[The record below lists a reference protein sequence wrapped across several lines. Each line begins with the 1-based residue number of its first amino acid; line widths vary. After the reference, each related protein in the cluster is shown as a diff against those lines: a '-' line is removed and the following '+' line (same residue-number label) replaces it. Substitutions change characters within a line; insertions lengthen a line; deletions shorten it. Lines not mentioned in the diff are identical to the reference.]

1 MKHKITSGLLAILG
15 DLNFPIIP
23 QYNRLTFNV
32 GAYVLLKGTLSGLR
46 QFFAAKSPLEMM
58 KNTFYF
64 TSKALFV
71 LKIFKS
77 FSWPFGQVAKQLD
90 KKDKINFK
98 FDDVTAWLTKREW

>member
-46 QFFAAKSPLEMM
+46 QFFASKSPLEMM

-77 FSWPFGQVAKQLD
+77 FSWLFGQVAKQLD

>member
-15 DLNFPIIP
+15 DLNLPIIP

-71 LKIFKS
+71 LKIFKLVFILIVWS
-77 FSWPFGQVAKQLD
+77 FSKTTWLERLD
-90 KKDKINFK
+90 
-98 FDDVTAWLTKREW
+98 